1 MQRLVVHKVG
11 VGSLAKLI
19 GVWFA
24 LVGLVI
30 GVISAVVSTVSVF
43 ANYDYSVLG
52 GIGVAILLVIG
63 WVFVYPIV
71 MFVIGWIQGAIL
83 AVIFNVVISGSG
95 GLSVHV
101 EETSMDGTAL
111 SAKK

>member
-24 LVGLVI
+24 IIGIVV
-30 GVISAVVSTVSVF
+30 GVISAVVSAVSVF
-43 ANYDYSVLG
+43 ANNSYSFLG
-52 GIGVAILLVIG
+52 GLFVAVLVVVG
-63 WVFVYPIV
+63 WVFLYPIV
-71 MFVIGWIQGAIL
+71 MFFIGWIQGAIL
-83 AVIFNVVISGSG
+83 AVVFNVVGAGSG

-101 EETSMDGTAL
+101 EETSMDGSAVA
-111 SAKK
+111 AKK

>member
-24 LVGLVI
+24 IIGIVV
-30 GVISAVVSTVSVF
+30 GVISAVVSAVSVF
-43 ANYDYSVLG
+43 ANNSYSFLG
-52 GIGVAILLVIG
+52 GLFVAVLVVVG
-63 WVFVYPIV
+63 WVFLYPIV
-71 MFVIGWIQGAIL
+71 MFFIGWIQGAIL
-83 AVIFNVVISGSG
+83 AVVFNVVVAGSG

-101 EETSMDGTAL
+101 EETNMDGSAVA
-111 SAKK
+111 AKK